1 MNVVLMTRDQSQLK
15 TYMYFLVE
23 NESRNGQHCKNF
35 NKRHDYLELL
45 DRGQSQLKTYMYFLV
60 ENESRNGQHC
70 KTLTSV
76 TTTLICLI
84 VANHN

>member
-1 MNVVLMTRDQSQLK
+1 MQNYNTRHDYVDLLDRGQPQLK
-15 TYMYFLVE
+15 TYMYVLVE
-23 NESRNGQHCKNF
+23 NK
-35 NKRHDYLELL
+35 
-45 DRGQSQLKTYMYFLV
+45 
-60 ENESRNGQHC
+60 SRNGQHC